1 MSRPSFYFKSYGRRS
16 LSVVLAAVLLLV
28 LAVLRASPSKG
39 VDNSLRELVQMYIRT
54 GTQQLESGSYAEAEK
69 TFLMAQSYQEHLS
82 AQGQRDLR
90 ALLEK
95 AQVGALGRQRVDETF
110 KAVKELIKQDQLVQA
125 KARLEKIANN
135 QALTAEEQKLLPEA
149 LRGLDAAIRQSA
161 TREREKQREASRR
174 IPADQKKPVSGKV
187 QSDLEKRQNEVAE
200 LYYRSLGYYKI
211 GQLEKAREGF
221 VKVIASGL
229 IPPKMVESIEGYL
242 AAIDARLGAAAKPKA
257 VVAEPVKKDSEI
269 AAIAEPEPPVL
280 NGGAAKSVKQDV
292 AEADVVKEGQAEAD
306 VVKAGQAEAP
316 AEKGGYIDVILRKR
330 NILRS
335 HTKAVVE
342 DAMRKADAYL
352 GQGEFEKAKTAIET
366 AQFTVKENEI
376 HLGDSLFKEYSSQLE
391 VKSGEISSGEEAWNR
406 AAQERARSE
415 AIESQRKLRGQM
427 ETDRQKRI
435 SELMS
440 SARAFE
446 QQGRY
451 PAALDQLESL
461 IAIDPQNDAALA
473 LKSEL
478 EDMLYFRKSRDLEK
492 EADKQRA
499 DILLETDET
508 GIPYAEE
515 IRYPKNWREIIEKP
529 TRKPDQPLGLDPDDM
544 AVYEKLDQVVDLSA
558 LTPTMPMSAA
568 IDEIRNAVEPPL
580 TIVVLWR
587 DLKEYA
593 DVDSTTAINME
604 GPAQVRLG
612 TGLEN
617 LLKAVSGAFGEPI
630 SYVVDKGVITIA
642 TVLSLPTKLET
653 RVYDVSDLV
662 GQQANFRGMS
672 MMGMGGM
679 GGGGMGGYG
688 GGGMGGGGMGGG
700 GYGGGMG
707 GMGGMSGMGGMGGYG
722 GGMGG
727 MGGGGM
733 GGYGGGM
740 GGYGGGGYGG
750 GGGQG
755 AYDLVYLI
763 METIEPDSWYEMNND
778 TGQGEITLYPGAST
792 LSGGGMGGGGYG
804 GGGMG
809 GGMGGYGGGMGGM
822 GGMSGMG
829 GYGGG
834 GGGSQPKKMVVLQ
847 TRDIHKKIEKL
858 LMELRKALGQQ
869 VSIEARFLVVS
880 ENFLEDIGM
889 DLDFGYFGSPGR
901 TGIWTYDQ
909 GSSLITSPDIS
920 TKVPGSLG
928 GVGNAILVQGGY
940 TGFIL
945 DDLQVS
951 FLLRATQ
958 AHTDAKTLTAPK
970 VTVLS
975 GESASFTVQNDVS
988 YALPPD
994 VSYGTTSGAFSGGGG
1009 TTSSVLQNIQRIQVG
1024 SSLEITPI
1032 ISHDKKNVLLYIVT
1046 QLQDLLRMKSHMVE
1060 GPVGATGAVQT
1071 YTVTVPETETSMV
1084 MTRVSIPDTGTLL
1097 LGGQKITAEIEKEAG
1112 VPILSKVP
1120 LLGRLFSNRS
1130 KIRDHKILLILVKPT
1145 IILQEEREAEALAA
1159 MESGN

>member
-1 MSRPSFYFKSYGRRS
+1 MNRPSFYFKSYGRGS
-16 LSVVLAAVLLLV
+16 LSVVLAAALLLV
-28 LAVLRASPSKG
+28 FAVLGADPSKG
-39 VDNSLRELVQMYIRT
+39 VDVSLRELVQTFIRT

-69 TFLMAQSYQEHLS
+69 NFVMAQSYQEHLS

-95 AQVGALGRQRVDETF
+95 AQVGALSRQRVDETF
-110 KAVKELIKQDQLVQA
+110 RAVKDLIKQDQLAQA

-135 QALTAEEQKLLPEA
+135 QTLTAEEQKLLPEA
-149 LRGLDAAIRQSA
+149 IRGLDAAIRQSA
-161 TREREKQREASRR
+161 AREREKQREASRR
-174 IPADQKKPVSGKV
+174 IPADQKKPVGGKV

-200 LYYRSLGYYKI
+200 LYYRSLGYYDI

-242 AAIDARLGAAAKPKA
+242 AAINARLGMAAKPKA
-257 VVAEPVKKDSEI
+257 VVEKPVKKDSEI

-280 NGGAAKSVKQDV
+280 NGGAAKSVRQDV
-292 AEADVVKEGQAEAD
+292 AEADVVRE
-306 VVKAGQAEAP
+306 GQAEAP

-330 NILRS
+330 SILRS

-376 HLGDSLFKEYSSQLE
+376 HLGDSLFKEYSSKLE

-415 AIESQRKLRGQM
+415 AVESQRKLRDQM

-440 SARAFE
+440 SARAFQ

-451 PAALDQLESL
+451 EAALDQLESL

-478 EDMLYFRKSRDLEK
+478 EDMLYFRKARTLEK

-515 IRYPKNWREIIEKP
+515 ITYPKNWREIIEKP

-587 DLKEYA
+587 DLTDNAK
-593 DVDSTTAINME
+593 VDSTTEINMD

-617 LLKAVSGAFGEPI
+617 LLKAVSSAYGEPI

-679 GGGGMGGYG
+679 GGMGGGGMGGYG
-688 GGGMGGGGMGGG
+688 GGGMGG
-700 GYGGGMG
+700 Y
-707 GMGGMSGMGGMGGYG
+707 
-722 GGMGG
+722 
-727 MGGGGM
+727 GGGGM

-740 GGYGGGGYGG
+740 GG

-778 TGQGEITLYPGAST
+778 TGQGEITLYPGASS

-804 GGGMG
+804 GGMGGGYGGGMSG
-809 GGMGGYGGGMGGM
+809 MSGMGGMGGYGGGMGG
-822 GGMSGMG
+822 
-829 GYGGG
+829 YG

-889 DLDFGYFGSPGR
+889 DLDFGYFGSPGKM
-901 TGIWTYDQ
+901 GIWTYDQ
-909 GSSLITSPDIS
+909 GSSLITAPDIS

-928 GVGNAILVQGGY
+928 GVGDAILVQGGY

-958 AHTDAKTLTAPK
+958 AHTDATTLTAPK

-975 GESASFTVQNDVS
+975 GETASFTVQNDVS

-994 VSYGTTSGAFSGGGG
+994 VSYGTTSGAYSGGGG

-1032 ISHDKKNVLLYIVT
+1032 ISHDKKNVLLYVIT

-1060 GPVGATGAVQT
+1060 GPVGANGTVQT
-1071 YTVTVPETETSMV
+1071 YTVTVPETETSQV

-1130 KIRDHKILLILVKPT
+1130 RVRDHKILLILVKPT

-1159 MESGN
+1159 MERGN

>member
-1 MSRPSFYFKSYGRRS
+1 MRVVLLGRRLALNRPSFYFKSYGRRS
-16 LSVVLAAVLLLV
+16 LPVVLAAVLLLV
-28 LAVLRASPSKG
+28 LAVLGTSPSKG
-39 VDNSLRELVQMYIRT
+39 VDSSLRDLVQTYIRT
-54 GTQQLESGSYAEAEK
+54 GTQQLEGGSYAEAEK

-82 AQGQRDLR
+82 AQGQQDLR

-95 AQVGALGRQRVDETF
+95 AQVGALSRQRVDETF
-110 KAVKELIKQDQLVQA
+110 RAVKELIKQDQLVQA

-135 QALTAEEQKLLPEA
+135 QTLTAEEQKLLPEA
-149 LRGLDAAIRQSA
+149 LRGLDAAIRESA
-161 TREREKQREASRR
+161 AREREKQRQASRR
-174 IPADQKKPVSGKV
+174 GPADQKKPVSSKV

-200 LYYRSLGYYKI
+200 LYYRSLGYYDI
-211 GQLEKAREGF
+211 GQLEKARDGF

-257 VVAEPVKKDSEI
+257 VVEEPVKKDSEI
-269 AAIAEPEPPVL
+269 TAIAEPQMPVL
-280 NGGAAKSVKQDV
+280 NGGAAKSVKEDV
-292 AEADVVKEGQAEAD
+292 AEADVVKE
-306 VVKAGQAEAP
+306 GQAEAP

-352 GQGEFEKAKTAIET
+352 GQGEFEKAKKGIET

-376 HLGDSLFKEYSSQLE
+376 HLGDSLFKEYSSKLE

-406 AAQERARSE
+406 AGQERARSE

-440 SARAFE
+440 SAKAFQ

-451 PAALDQLESL
+451 EAALDQLESL

-478 EDMLYFRKSRDLEK
+478 EDMLYFRKARALEK
-492 EADKQRA
+492 EGDKQRA

-515 IRYPKNWREIIEKP
+515 ITYPKNWREIIEKP

-587 DLKEYA
+587 DLMDNA
-593 DVDSTTAINME
+593 NVDSTTEINMD

-617 LLKAVSGAFGEPI
+617 LLKAMSGAFGEPI

-672 MMGMGGM
+672 MM
-679 GGGGMGGYG
+679 
-688 GGGMGGGGMGGG
+688 
-700 GYGGGMG
+700 
-707 GMGGMSGMGGMGGYG
+707 
-722 GGMGG
+722 GMGG

-809 GGMGGYGGGMGGM
+809 GGYGGGMGGM

-889 DLDFGYFGSPGR
+889 DLDFGYFGSPGKM
-901 TGIWTYDQ
+901 GIWTYDQ
-909 GSSLITSPDIS
+909 GSSLITAPDIS

-928 GVGNAILVQGGY
+928 GVGDAILVQGGY

-958 AHTDAKTLTAPK
+958 AHTDATTLTAPK

-975 GESASFTVQNDVS
+975 GETASFTVQNDVS

-1032 ISHDKKNVLLYIVT
+1032 ISHDKKNVLLYIIT
-1046 QLQDLLRMKSHMVE
+1046 QLQDLLRMKSHLVE
-1060 GPVGATGAVQT
+1060 GPVGANGTVQT
-1071 YTVTVPETETSMV
+1071 YTVTVPETETSQV
-1084 MTRVSIPDTGTLL
+1084 MTRVSVPDTGTLL

-1130 KIRDHKILLILVKPT
+1130 RIRDHKILLILVKPT

-1159 MESGN
+1159 MERGN